1 MKKKIIFTLVL
12 GLTIVFQGCVDFL
25 EQSPSDALPSAE
37 AITSVADLNNAVNG
51 VYTGMIDFD
60 LGQGQQTEPYSYYGG
75 DFIAY
80 ADLKGGDLNYTSS
93 NNQISPMAR
102 YEHGVESDF
111 AEHYWKMPYTLIGRI
126 NDVLSVADN
135 VAIAAGEQEQF
146 DDLKGQLYALRA
158 LCHFDLVRLF
168 AKAPAISDVN
178 AVNSGIPISNEKYPV
193 NYEPAR
199 ATLKETY
206 DFIKGELNK
215 AIGLLSKE
223 ENLGKINYWAAK
235 GLLAR
240 VYLYNGENN
249 DALTAAQD
257 VINNSPYSLYTINN
271 YLNVWGVEGAS
282 ESMFEI
288 LTNSSHN
295 SQRNS
300 IGYYTHSDGYG
311 ECAFSTQ
318 GYELLTANPNDIRSQ
333 LIEWEDD
340 ETETEGYY
348 TQKYPGREGN
358 LYLNNPIVIR
368 LSEVYLI
375 AAEAKVKGGLG
386 GQNAAWYINEL
397 RRNRI
402 ANYVDVSSVTLDDI
416 LIERRKE
423 LVAEGHQCW
432 DAWRNGKTVFPPR
445 LNREVNGS
453 DKLAVLPI
461 PKRETDISSNLKQNP
476 GY

>member
-12 GLTIVFQGCVDFL
+12 GLTMVFQGCVDFL

-37 AITSVADLNNAVNG
+37 AITSVTDLNNAVNG

-60 LGQGQQTEPYSYYGG
+60 LGLGQQTEPYSYYGG

-178 AVNSGIPISNEKYPV
+178 AVNSGIPISSEKYPV

-206 DFIKGELNK
+206 DFIKSELNN
-215 AIGLLSKE
+215 AIGLLSKD

-257 VINNSPYSLYTINN
+257 VISNSPYSLYTINN

-282 ESMFEI
+282 ESIFEI

-318 GYELLTANPNDIRSQ
+318 GYALLTENPDDIRSQ

-375 AAEAKVKGGLG
+375 AAEAKVKGGSG

-397 RRNRI
+397 RKNRI

-432 DAWRNGKTVFPPR
+432 DAWRNSKSVFPPR

-453 DKLAVLPI
+453 DKLAILPI